1 MHFKAIAL
9 ALPLFAAHSATLAQE
24 LEKNGLPCVAEIC
37 LGDGIKELSK
47 IQWAPATNPIKLGN
61 KSQLTSA
68 HALTDDDLRALR
80 AIFPGVT
87 EAAPYLHERQFDAAA
102 LPKLTSIAAACQ
114 PNELIGTF
122 GANGS
127 TPTRVGISLMP
138 LASDPSKHAWTVTS
152 IEREFPGIVTNEA
165 RAQINKELNRMYRKF
180 GAFNSNVGTGQPGEG
195 RFVPSGMTRFG
206 FGLSM
211 MRAQDESVRMA
222 THPACAATTSAG
234 SDKAKTK
241 AG

>member
-1 MHFKAIAL
+1 MPFKAIAL
-9 ALPLFAAHSATLAQE
+9 ALSLFAAHSVSIAQE

-47 IQWAPATNPIKLGN
+47 IQWAPAHNPIKLGN
-61 KSQLTSA
+61 KTQPTSA
-68 HALTDDDLRALR
+68 HVLSDDDLRTLR
-80 AIFPGVT
+80 AIFPGVV

-102 LPKLTSIAAACQ
+102 LPGLTRIAAACQ
-114 PNELIGTF
+114 ANELIGTF
-122 GANGS
+122 GAAGS

-138 LASDPSKHAWTVTS
+138 LASDPSKHAWTVTT

-180 GAFNSNVGTGQPGEG
+180 GAFNSNIGTGRPGEG

-211 MRAQDESVRMA
+211 LRAQDESARMA
-222 THPACAATTSAG
+222 AHPACGGAANSAG
-234 SDKAKTK
+234 GDKAR

>member
-1 MHFKAIAL
+1 MHFKAIVIAL
-9 ALPLFAAHSATLAQE
+9 SLFAAHSAAAAQA

-37 LGDGIKELSK
+37 LGDGIKELAK
-47 IQWAPATNPIKLGN
+47 IQWATAHNPIKLNN
-61 KSQLTSA
+61 KAQATSA
-68 HALTDDDLRALR
+68 HILSDDDLRTLR
-80 AIFPGVT
+80 ATFPGVV
-87 EAAPYLHERQFDAAA
+87 EAAPYLHERQFDSAA
-102 LPKLTSIAAACQ
+102 LPNLTRIAAACQ

-122 GANGS
+122 GASGS

-138 LASDPSKHAWTVTS
+138 VAGDPAKHAWTVTT
-152 IEREFPGIVTNEA
+152 IEREYPGIVTNEA

-180 GAFNSNVGTGQPGEG
+180 GAFNSNVGTGRAGEG

-211 MRAQDESVRMA
+211 LRAQDESAVLA
-222 THPACAATTSAG
+222 NHPSCGGAASTTA
-234 SDKAKTK
+234 SDKAK